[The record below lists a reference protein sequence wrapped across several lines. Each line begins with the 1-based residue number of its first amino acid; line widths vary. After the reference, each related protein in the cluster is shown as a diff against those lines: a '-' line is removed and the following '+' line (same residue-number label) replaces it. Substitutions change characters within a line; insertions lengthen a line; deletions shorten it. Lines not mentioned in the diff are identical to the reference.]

1 MITLLEKKYLQQSR
15 VHRHLASF
23 QEWPLVPFMLSSR
36 VKSSV
41 SSSDA
46 YTIAL
51 PVTDDGHVV
60 AVLAVVAAP
69 PTMSTAGKLR
79 LVSKADDVVQPDTT
93 SARSVRV
100 AQRTAAIS
108 THVPYVQQLD
118 ILGYKHGNPMMLGML
133 EFTDVM
139 RPSLCQS

>member
-1 MITLLEKKYLQQSR
+1 VTR
-15 VHRHLASF
+15 TVR
-23 QEWPLVPFMLSSR
+23 
-36 VKSSV
+36 
-41 SSSDA
+41 
-46 YTIAL
+46 L
-51 PVTDDGHVV
+51 PVTDNGHVV

-118 ILGYKHGNPMMLGML
+118 ILGYKRGNPTMPAGARYVRVYCRHVTIIGSAHL
-133 EFTDVM
+133 
-139 RPSLCQS
+139 